1 MKILKLATYLMLTI
15 PVITQLYLLLS
26 PLQKSSYGILMAGL
40 VLLLISVCLLV
51 ILSRFVWRA
60 HSDSA

>member
-1 MKILKLATYLMLTI
+1 MKILKLATYLMVTI